1 MTPLLPELGPR
12 DTYVEVYFTTLHP
25 ASLAGFSNVLTTA
38 RPANPGNAI
47 EKSAELI
54 SARVSELTGDERPFF
69 ITKPPSDQNKLHGS
83 VYEACENDPSITSCV
98 VTCIVKS
105 DMGVCAS
112 SHVESFLEKDTK
124 RPRAYL
130 LGTNGYVLKR
140 GSRTIYS
147 GRARDMSE
155 YSTGW
160 KNSMK
165 LSIGQETLL
174 DVPALMSGTLTSR
187 TRKYR
192 LFSVDMVDH
201 SSGIDYGDGPIRVVH
216 SKSPELDVP
225 LILGKDIDT
234 DILLTSAPTLATA
247 AVAVTQSLV
256 SEELQRRSE
265 YATTDPWRL

>member
-1 MTPLLPELGPR
+1 MNPLLPELGPR

-25 ASLAGFSNVLTTA
+25 ASLAGFSNVLTAA
-38 RPANPGNAI
+38 RPADPGNAI

-54 SARVSELTGDERPFF
+54 SRRVSELTGDERPFS
-69 ITKPPSDQNKLHGS
+69 IPKPLADNHKLHGS
-83 VYEACENDPSITSCV
+83 MYESRENDPGITSCV

-112 SHVESFLEKDTK
+112 SHVESFLEKDVK
-124 RPRAYL
+124 RPSYL

-140 GSRTIYS
+140 SSQTIY
-147 GRARDMSE
+147 GGQERDMSE
-155 YSTGW
+155 YSIGW

-165 LSIGQETLL
+165 ISIGQGTLL
-174 DVPALMSGTLTSR
+174 DVPALMSGTFTSR
-187 TRKYR
+187 TRKDQ

-225 LILGKDIDT
+225 LVLGKDIDT

-247 AVAVTQSLV
+247 VVATTQSLV
-256 SEELQRRSE
+256 SGELQRRSE